1 MLSLNEHSRMIDT
14 EMDIL
19 FYFVVLQDRDSKAY
33 GRIFLFPLAGLLIDS
48 KHALS
53 GAGAKMAYMDG

>member
-1 MLSLNEHSRMIDT
+1 MIDT

-53 GAGAKMAYMDG
+53 GAGAKWRIWMAEKRMDTKKN